1 VKYGIFIL
9 GDKPPGLSHQEVFT
23 NVLEEAR
30 WADELGYDAIWLA
43 EHHFSP
49 YGTLANLP
57 VVAASIAAVTE
68 RVRIGT
74 ACIVAPFHN
83 PIEVAEQI
91 AMVDVLSGGRFDAGF
106 GRGYQAHEFK
116 GFGISMDDATA
127 RFQEAVRIID
137 GLLNNERFSFDGDY
151 WTIDDLSIQ
160 PRPLQDPLPFW
171 VTVMKTPAS
180 FEWLADQGYGALIGN
195 PYQVDPDL
203 AAGLEI
209 YLESRRARGLHT
221 GTEQVWAMLNAFLD
235 RDDAFARSYPR
246 ASVDASIDVHKQYSS
261 PFERGG
267 EVPADYKAY
276 SDWFEKHD
284 DQSYEQILDSTLTL
298 MGSPDKIIE
307 KMRLVRDMGWQNVML
322 RMSRGGAMER
332 DKVYESMRLFA
343 TEVMPAVAEMER
355 AGV

>member
-1 VKYGIFIL
+1 MKFGVFIL
-9 GDKPPGLSHQEVFT
+9 GDKPNHLSDQQVLA

-30 WADELGYDAIWLA
+30 WAEELGYDEVWLA

-49 YGTLANLP
+49 YGMLADLP
-57 VVAASIAAVTE
+57 LVAAAIAAQTE
-68 RVRIGT
+68 RIRIGT
-74 ACIVAPFHN
+74 ACMVSPFHN
-83 PIEVAEQI
+83 PIQLAERI

-106 GRGYQAHEFK
+106 GRGYQAHEFH

-127 RFQEAVRIID
+127 RFQEAVKIID
-137 GLLNNERFSFDGDY
+137 GLLNNERFSFEGDY

-180 FEWLADQGYGALIGN
+180 FEWLADHGYGALIGN

-221 GTEQVWAMLNAFLD
+221 GTEQVWAMLNAFVD
-235 RDDAFARSYPR
+235 HDDAFARSYPR
-246 ASVDASIDVHKQYSS
+246 ASVDASIEVHKQYSS

-267 EVPADYKAY
+267 EIPADYKAY
-276 SDWFEKHD
+276 ADWFEKHD
-284 DQSYEQILDSTLTL
+284 DQSYEQILNSHLTL
-298 MGSPDKIIE
+298 MGSPDRIIE
-307 KMRLVRDMGWQNVML
+307 KMQTVIDMGWKNVML
-322 RMSRGGAMER
+322 RMSRGGAMDR
-332 DKVYESMRLFA
+332 DKVRWSMRLFA

-355 AGV
+355 AAA